1 MIRRMIYYEVIYFWE
16 EKCMD
21 KGDSAY
27 SRCETKGD
35 DDYRTDTDAKPF
47 REALT
52 CEINSALLSSGN
64 HSTDNIFI
72 DPSYRNME
80 WMLRECHFEPVG
92 ISRNVPFNRYRAN
105 QIAFVYRYE
114 DELYWCH
121 MPEVCWISFLHEIG
135 KPIEG

>member
-1 MIRRMIYYEVIYFWE
+1 
-16 EKCMD
+16 MD

-27 SRCETKGD
+27 SRRETKGD

-72 DPSYRNME
+72 EEYVKER
-80 WMLRECHFEPVG
+80 
-92 ISRNVPFNRYRAN
+92 ISREVRVPNL
-105 QIAFVYRYE
+105 E
-114 DELYWCH
+114 E
-121 MPEVCWISFLHEIG
+121 
-135 KPIEG
+135 